1 MNMNQSHDMAVYSHK
16 CALRLYRQIPGN
28 SVQTP
33 PILNF
38 NKLDKIF
45 YISGL
50 SLFSIWQ
57 ESVVVRYHCI
67 DCYDLRKVYF
77 DLLRMRLIRSF
88 LNL

>member
-1 MNMNQSHDMAVYSHK
+1 M
-16 CALRLYRQIPGN
+16 
-28 SVQTP
+28 QTP
-33 PILNF
+33 RILNF

-77 DLLRMRLIRSF
+77 DLSSQNAIDSKLSQLIRKKPVTQC
-88 LNL
+88 NGDNTKTKED